1 MLIDGFLFGLG
12 LWFAGIVI
20 VTPMVVL
27 KALLELAGEQNG
39 GKKA

>member
-1 MLIDGFLFGLG
+1 MILDGFLFGLG
-12 LWFAGIVI
+12 LGIAGIVI

-27 KALLELAGEQNG
+27 KALLELAGEQSG